1 MSFSSVAAA
10 AIARKAFEK
19 GGPMNF
25 RTSCMAAAVLSGAAI
40 FTGAAV
46 AADAVVEDV
55 VIVNTAHDWSGVY
68 IGGHLGY
75 GEVRLDGAYGLDDGA
90 DFLTEGSGPFDLEAD
105 GITGGIQIGYNWQS
119 GNFVYGAEADITAVD
134 WSDSLSNEPVGEE
147 TLFLDVNY
155 LATVRARV
163 GYAMDRTLIFGT
175 IGAAF
180 IDAEYSVQDHPGD
193 TSPDESG
200 SLDFD
205 DIGLVVGGGAEY
217 ALNSNWSIKA
227 EGLYYWFDDNQSGA
241 GLTHDSDNDR
251 DFAEL
256 KDAWMLR
263 VGVNYHF

>member
-1 MSFSSVAAA
+1 M
-10 AIARKAFEK
+10 
-19 GGPMNF
+19 
-25 RTSCMAAAVLSGAAI
+25 
-40 FTGAAV
+40 

-55 VIVNTAHDWSGVY
+55 VIVDTAHDWSGVY
-68 IGGHLGY
+68 VGGHLGY
-75 GEVRLDGAYGLDDGA
+75 GQAQMDGAYGADGGA
-90 DFLTEGSGPFDLEAD
+90 DFETEGSGPFELEGD
-105 GITGGIQIGYNWQS
+105 GITGGVQIGYNWQS
-119 GNFVYGAEADITAVD
+119 GNWVYGAEADITAVD
-134 WSDSLSNEPVGEE
+134 WSDSLTSVDEE
-147 TLFLDVNY
+147 SVFLDVEY

-180 IDAEYSVQDHPGD
+180 VDAEYYVEDHPND
-193 TSPDESG
+193 TDPSESG

-217 ALNSNWSIKA
+217 ALNANWSIKA

-241 GLTHDSDNDR
+241 GLTHDSDDDR

-256 KDAWMLR
+256 KDAWMVR